1 MTRDAGTHELADL
14 ATEGLGRRTV
24 RGGVVVF
31 ASVVLQKIA
40 AFGVMM
46 VLARILTKVDYGLI
60 GMVLA
65 FTAFIQVFSDLGL
78 TMATVQKRELTGPQL
93 STLFWFNLALSIL
106 LTGIA
111 AAAAPGMAWFYGEP
125 RLVRIA
131 LLASAGFFLAG
142 LGMQHTA
149 LMMRRMQFGR
159 IAACEL
165 AALAAGGATGIVMA
179 LRGWGA
185 YALVGQALAQTLT
198 RSLAAWTLAAWVPG
212 LPVRGSGIREALRFG
227 GYLTGFNLLNYF
239 SRNTDRLLLGR
250 FWGAAPVGIYTRAYT
265 LMTYPITLVS
275 APMGR
280 VMIPA
285 LSRLQHDDERYAQAH
300 LRAMRVLAFLS
311 FPLAAGMA
319 VMAEDAVLVAFG
331 PRWAEVVPIFRVLCI
346 AGIFQ
351 GWMNSLGWLYVSA
364 GKTRNMFL
372 LATFAAP
379 LRVIGF
385 LPAIWFGALGAAV
398 GYAAVTILLMP
409 VGLWYAARSTGVLLL
424 PLVRAAAGP
433 LAATGIMCACVY
445 LLRAYVLAEASLSIR
460 AVGLVGAG
468 AVCFLLAAVVLA
480 PSVVR
485 EAMAMAKDTLPG
497 LRPAAGPG
505 GDR

>member
-1 MTRDAGTHELADL
+1 MTRDAGTHELADS
-14 ATEGLGRRTV
+14 ATEGLGRRAV

-31 ASVVLQKIA
+31 ASMALQKVA

-46 VLARILTKVDYGLI
+46 VLARILTEVDYGLI

-93 STLFWFNLALSIL
+93 STLFWFNLALSVL

-131 LLASAGFFLAG
+131 LLASGGFFLAG

-165 AALAAGGATGIVMA
+165 AALAVGGATGIVMA

-185 YALVGQALAQTLT
+185 YALVGQALAQSLT
-198 RSLAAWTLAAWVPG
+198 RSLAAWTLAGWVPG
-212 LPVRGSGIREALRFG
+212 LPVRGSGVREALRFG
-227 GYLTGFNLLNYF
+227 GYLTGFNILNYF
-239 SRNTDRLLLGR
+239 ARNTDKVLLGR
-250 FWGAAPVGIYTRAYT
+250 FWGAAPVGIYTRAYA
-265 LMTYPITLVS
+265 LMTYPITLV
-275 APMGR
+275 AQPMGR

-346 AGIFQ
+346 AGMFQ
-351 GWMNSLGWLYVSA
+351 GWMNTLGWLYVSR
-364 GKTRNMFL
+364 GKTREMFRWAL
-372 LATFAAP
+372 VGVPILVAGA
-379 LRVIGF
+379 V
-385 LPAIWFGALGAAV
+385 PAIWFGGMGAAC
-398 GYAAVTILLMP
+398 GYAATVLVLIVPLGT
-409 VGLWYAARSTGVLLL
+409 WYAL
-424 PLVRAAAGP
+424 
-433 LAATGIMCACVY
+433 
-445 LLRAYVLAEASLSIR
+445 R
-460 AVGLVGAG
+460 AVGLPLLPLLRSVAAPVAVAG
-468 AVCFLLAAVVLA
+468 AVALATMAGRWLLPAASDPLIRIGLCGSLASATYGFAVWLLAADDIRRLRKLA
-480 PSVVR
+480 
-485 EAMAMAKDTLPG
+485 TG
-497 LRPAAGPG
+497 AAP
-505 GDR
+505 